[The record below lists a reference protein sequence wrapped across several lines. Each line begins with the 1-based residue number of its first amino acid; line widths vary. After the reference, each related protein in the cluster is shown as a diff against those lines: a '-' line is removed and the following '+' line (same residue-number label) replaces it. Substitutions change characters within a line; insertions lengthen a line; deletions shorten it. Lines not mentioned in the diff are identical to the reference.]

1 MSYTDLQYFVG
12 QGKVRWAPRQSGGP
26 IIGGF
31 QYLGDCSALT
41 FDFSKQKMVEVEE
54 NTTGFGGTALFASVA
69 IPLAFTLTMAQWAAQ
84 NLALA
89 LYGTAA
95 GPTPAGNVTSEALT
109 LYAGRTNYLQNIQP
123 SAVQISTAAGVVS
136 STTVTAGGAGYTTAP
151 TVAFSAPPSGGV
163 LATGIATISAGA
175 VTAILIT
182 NPGSGYTAAPTITL
196 TGGGFTTAATATASI
211 TPYVLV
217 AGTDYQL
224 SEQGQFGDVTSLQG
238 TGSYAANMPVNT
250 PIQVTANYSYAANNG
265 LITMLTTAQPEIA
278 LRFDGLNVVAT
289 DAGLFEPWSI
299 NAKRCRLK
307 LTKNVDLISKKEGL
321 LDLEG
326 MLLFDQTAPSGTS
339 NYLDIVKG

>member
-1 MSYTDLQYFVG
+1 MAYTDLQYFVG
-12 QGKVRWAPRQSGGP
+12 QGKVRWAPRQSGGA

-69 IPLAFTLTMAQWAAQ
+69 IPLSFSLSMAQWAAN

-89 LYGTAA
+89 LYGNAA
-95 GPTPAGNVTSEALT
+95 GPTPSGNVTSEALT
-109 LYAGRTNYLQNIQP
+109 LYAGYANYLQNIQP

-136 STTVTAGGAGYTTAP
+136 STTVTAGGAGYTSPP

-163 LATGIATISAGA
+163 QATGVAVISGGA
-175 VTAILIT
+175 VTAINIT
-182 NPGSGYTAAPTITL
+182 NPGSGYTSAPTITL

-211 TPYVLV
+211 TAKTLT
-217 AGTDYQL
+217 AGTDYSL
-224 SEQGQFGDVTSLQG
+224 SEQGQFGDVTALQG
-238 TGSYAANMPVNT
+238 SGSYFQYMPLNT
-250 PIQVTANYSYAANNG
+250 PVQVTANYSYAANNG
-265 LITMLTTAQPEIA
+265 LISMLTSAQPEIA
-278 LRFDGLNVVAT
+278 LRFDGLNVAAT
-289 DAGLFEPWSI
+289 DAGLFEPWSV
-299 NAKRCRLK
+299 NMKRARLK
-307 LTKNVDLISKKEGL
+307 LTKNMDLISKKEGL

-326 MLLFDQTAPSGTS
+326 MLLFDSTATSGS

>member
-31 QYLGDCSALT
+31 QYLGDCSGLVL
-41 FDFSKQKMVEVEE
+41 DFSKQKMAEVEE
-54 NTTGFGGTALFASVA
+54 NTTGYGGTALFASVA
-69 IPLAFTLTMAQWAAQ
+69 IPLAFTLTMAQWAAK

-95 GPTPAGNVTSEALT
+95 GPTAAGNVTSEALT

-136 STTVTAGGAGYTTAP
+136 STAVTAGGAGYTTAP

-163 LATGIATISAGA
+163 LATGIATIAAGA

-238 TGSYAANMPVNT
+238 AGSYAANMPVNT

-265 LITMLTTAQPEIA
+265 LISMLTSAQPEIA
-278 LRFDGLNVVAT
+278 LRLDGLNVAST
-289 DAGLFEPWSI
+289 DGGLFEPVSVYL
-299 NAKRCRLK
+299 KRASLK

-326 MLLFDQTAPSGTS
+326 MILFDATATAGTS